1 MRVAIWINTWG
12 VALGSLGEGK
22 NLLEKLQYFREVS
35 CLQCGRRGLVVNF
48 ESDTELSL
56 NNRPHLEIII
66 TDHIFAKTCHLST

>member
-1 MRVAIWINTWG
+1 MQTNTWG

-22 NLLEKLQYFREVS
+22 NLLEKLQYFREVT
-35 CLQCGRRGLVVNF
+35 CLQCGCGSLVFHF
-48 ESDTELSL
+48 ESETEPSL

>member
-22 NLLEKLQYFREVS
+22 NLLEKLQYFREVT
-35 CLQCGRRGLVVNF
+35 CLQCGRRGLVVDF

>member
-35 CLQCGRRGLVVNF
+35 CLQRGRRGLVVNF

>member
-1 MRVAIWINTWG
+1 MRVAMQTNTWG

-22 NLLEKLQYFREVS
+22 NLLEKLQYFREVA
-35 CLQCGRRGLVVNF
+35 CLQRGCGSLVVDF

-56 NNRPHLEIII
+56 NNRPHLEMII